1 MHRSGDPPSYL
12 LNPPL
17 TFHIS
22 AIPVLLILNRPR
34 SSSHSGHDSALDSRR
49 ESSSRANS
57 PFFSKCKPEQLSHV
71 ELVILLRPG

>member
-34 SSSHSGHDSALDSRR
+34 SSSHSGHDSALIR
-49 ESSSRANS
+49 EEKAPPVLIVLFFRSVNQSSSRMS
-57 PFFSKCKPEQLSHV
+57 SL
-71 ELVILLRPG
+71 